1 MRRSIGNTRPRDFYD
16 VYLITNTQSFDNGI
30 FHQALSATSA
40 HRGTTDKISDVHEIL
55 KAIEES
61 PMLKN
66 QWKKYQQEYSYAE
79 DVTYE
84 DTIKA
89 IKDLVGS

>member
-1 MRRSIGNTRPRDFYD
+1 LRRSVGNTRPRDFYD
-16 VYLITNTQSFDNGI
+16 VYLITKTQSFDYGI
-30 FHQALSATSA
+30 FQQALSATSA
-40 HRGTTDKISDVHEIL
+40 HRGTIEKISNVNEIL

-79 DVTYE
+79 GVTLE
-84 DTIKA
+84 DTI
-89 IKDLVGS
+89 